1 MHLCTIAYNQ
11 YIECCWYG
19 IWSSLQWNLQ
29 NKDTTLELGFA
40 SFERGFHFLEVKVCC
55 KYTKQAFGT
64 TNSVLCLWVN
74 SMSLFRGSAVFV
86 VWFLLVYDFYK
97 EICQWA
103 CICSAVVII
112 IPLLQGQALTVAGL
126 ATLISLLLGLIS
138 GEHADIR
145 SLLLVGG
152 ASMSAACLASALLG
166 GLMIVIVMVS
176 KPLNINPDNIATPI
190 AASLGDLVTL
200 TFLSFIAHGLYSVKR
215 E

>member
-1 MHLCTIAYNQ
+1 M
-11 YIECCWYG
+11 
-19 IWSSLQWNLQ
+19 
-29 NKDTTLELGFA
+29 
-40 SFERGFHFLEVKVCC
+40 CC
-55 KYTKQAFGT
+55 KYTAFGT

-74 SMSLFRGSAVFV
+74 YMSLFRGSAVFG

-103 CICSAVVII
+103 CICLAVVII
-112 IPLLQGQALTVAGL
+112 ISQGQALTVAGL